1 MLGRALFNKL
11 GEQETIESLDTR
23 LVVTDDVIV
32 SRPCRHEELSLHVK
46 KGSPCQSWKTKP
58 LTDSLVTNFTGTE
71 NTIKGFFARHLDKKN
86 SWSDC
91 YI

>member
-32 SRPCRHEELSLHVK
+32 SRPRRHEEL
-46 KGSPCQSWKTKP
+46 
-58 LTDSLVTNFTGTE
+58 
-71 NTIKGFFARHLDKKN
+71 
-86 SWSDC
+86 
-91 YI
+91 

>member
-32 SRPCRHEELSLHVK
+32 SRPCRHEEL
-46 KGSPCQSWKTKP
+46 
-58 LTDSLVTNFTGTE
+58 
-71 NTIKGFFARHLDKKN
+71 
-86 SWSDC
+86 
-91 YI
+91 